1 VIAAIEAVL
10 RSEIGGYEPGRDDHT
25 FESLGLDSF
34 DLVNLRSALEAKTGH
49 NIPDVDWVE
58 CRRPVDLKRY
68 FANGAAKK
76 EPPRS
81 LSSTRRYKIGMPQMA
96 VGGLSEN
103 WLFKEIGD
111 FHWNL
116 LSSGLGVESSQM
128 FDGSGNRLYAT
139 FTRFRVETDTPWNA
153 YGENE
158 DLVITGSIARYGSGQ
173 FIGTFKGTSG
183 TKSFSATVLTSF
195 SARSSEGS
203 NSDLRK
209 GQPVIPPNCPI
220 PALADKPAF
229 VQEYQERRAQRDNT
243 KEAVF
248 SRPYEINP
256 YVDINGVG
264 LLYFAAYPTIAD
276 FCEIGHF
283 GRRWPEV
290 ASTQIRDIFYFANSD
305 ANEVLRYSIQSL
317 EAEGSAIRTQATIA
331 RADGTPMAL
340 IETRKTTS
348 SHWAPQTQ
356 GRANRLLC
364 PVSYDPE

>member
-1 VIAAIEAVL
+1 MIEAIEAVL
-10 RSEIGGYEPGRDDHT
+10 RSEIGGYEPMRDAHT

-49 NIPDVDWVE
+49 NIPDADWVE
-58 CRRPVDLKRY
+58 CRRPADLKRY
-68 FANGAAKK
+68 FANGSATK
-76 EPPRS
+76 EAPGS
-81 LSSTRRYKIGMPQMA
+81 MTSVRRFKIGMPQMA

-111 FHWNL
+111 FHWSL
-116 LSSGLGVESSQM
+116 IASGLGVESSQM

-139 FTRFRVETDTPWNA
+139 FTRFRVETDTPWSA

-158 DLVITGSIARYGSGQ
+158 DLAITGSIARYGSGQ
-173 FIGTFKGTSG
+173 FMGVFKGTSG
-183 TKSFSATVLTSF
+183 TKSFSSTVLSSF

-209 GQPVIPPNCPI
+209 GQPVIPPDCPI
-220 PALADKPAF
+220 PALAEKPPF
-229 VQEYQERRAQRDNT
+229 VQEYQQRRAQRGNA

-248 SRPYEINP
+248 NRIYEINP

-276 FCEIGHF
+276 FCEMGHF
-283 GRRWPEV
+283 GRSWPDI
-290 ASTQIRDIFYFANSD
+290 ASTQIRDVFYFANSD
-305 ANEVLRYSIQSL
+305 ASEVLRYRIQSL
-317 EAEGSAIRTQATIA
+317 ETAGRLLTTQATLA

-340 IETRKTTS
+340 IETQKS
-348 SHWAPQTQ
+348 VASQWTQ
-356 GRANRLLC
+356 EPTGLANRLLC
-364 PVSYDPE
+364 PVGYDPE